1 MIFLQ
6 EMRILR
12 TTIENL
18 IGEFI
23 KCGPTYSEYV
33 LKLQAMLE
41 VMKNTKL
48 CEKEELHQKLN
59 LSNGGVIKV
68 DCNKYDVCTNKK

>member
-1 MIFLQ
+1 
-6 EMRILR
+6 MRILR

-23 KCGPTYSEYV
+23 KCGPTYSDYV

-41 VMKNTKL
+41 VLKNSKVS
-48 CEKEELHQKLN
+48 ENEELQQKLN
-59 LSNGGVIKV
+59 LSNGCVIKI
-68 DCNKYDVCTNKK
+68 DCNKDESCTKIK